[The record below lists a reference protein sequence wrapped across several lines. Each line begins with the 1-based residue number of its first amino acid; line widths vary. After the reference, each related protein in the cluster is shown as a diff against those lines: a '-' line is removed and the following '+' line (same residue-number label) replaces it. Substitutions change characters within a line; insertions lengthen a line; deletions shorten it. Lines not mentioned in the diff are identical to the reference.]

1 MRHVYRVMDTT
12 YSTRRM
18 VAELYEL
25 GFKVGRYK
33 IRKLMK
39 SLQLVAKHLKQH
51 RYSMS
56 GKSSGIA
63 PNRLNRPFLIA

>member
-1 MRHVYRVMDTT
+1 MPHVYRVMDTT
-12 YSTRRM
+12 YSTRRI

-39 SLQLVAKHLKQH
+39 SLQLVAKHLKQN

-56 GKSSGIA
+56 GKPSGG
-63 PNRLNRPFLIA
+63 LTGLS

>member
-1 MRHVYRVMDTT
+1 
-12 YSTRRM
+12 
-18 VAELYEL
+18 
-25 GFKVGRYK
+25 
-33 IRKLMK
+33 MK